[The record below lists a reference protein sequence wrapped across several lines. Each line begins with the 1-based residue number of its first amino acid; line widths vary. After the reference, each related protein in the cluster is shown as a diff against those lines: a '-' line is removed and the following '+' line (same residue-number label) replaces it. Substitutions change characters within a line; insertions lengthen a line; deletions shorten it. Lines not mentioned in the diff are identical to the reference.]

1 MQEYENNEIS
11 RKILSYLN
19 DSSPKAIKFSEMVQG
34 LNAEEK
40 VLFKNLFFLEENS
53 FVQLMSSYPTGA
65 TYPTIHMVKI
75 RDEGKSLLEDEDKLN
90 ALFPLQ
96 GLSSRL
102 DLYHINSLTVSEIVN
117 NMLVMI
123 EKGEIAVEKNKET
136 LLKALND
143 LSAEPEVSEIKLEQI
158 FESLTPSAS

>member
-1 MQEYENNEIS
+1 MQEDENNEIS
-11 RKILSYLN
+11 RKILSFLN
-19 DSSPKAIKFSEMVQG
+19 DNYPKAIKFSEMSQD
-34 LNAEEK
+34 LNADEK
-40 VLFKNLFFLEENS
+40 VLFKNLFFLEENT

-90 ALFPLQ
+90 ALFPLE

-102 DLYHINSLTVSEIVN
+102 DLYHLNSLTVSDIIN

-123 EKGEIAVEKNKET
+123 EKGEITVEKNKES

-143 LSAEPEVSEIKLEQI
+143 LSAEPAVSEIKLRQI
-158 FESLTPSAS
+158 FESLNP